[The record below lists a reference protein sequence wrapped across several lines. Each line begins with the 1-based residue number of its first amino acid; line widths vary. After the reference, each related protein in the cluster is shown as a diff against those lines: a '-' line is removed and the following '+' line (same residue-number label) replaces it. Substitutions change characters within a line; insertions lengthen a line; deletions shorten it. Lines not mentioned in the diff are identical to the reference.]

1 MRRFAGIAALL
12 AVPVSTWLILAL
24 VTPAVASAAERT
36 ETRSIPIDPVTSLE
50 IHSTANCVPNDQC
63 YFTTRANL
71 LRPEGPIGFPDGF
84 WARQNT
90 TLRSMDRDTYME
102 SDFNAPNTREFKSIS
117 DNEFSTV
124 YFGGGPPEKFTVNG
138 NTKTLDWST
147 GQLKQD
153 GDYIV
158 CSYIQVVYPGVNL
171 TSPTACART
180 TY

>member
-1 MRRFAGIAALL
+1 MKRFAGIAALL
-12 AVPVSTWLILAL
+12 PVLAL
-24 VTPAVASAAERT
+24 LVPTPVASAAENT
-36 ETRSIPIDPVTSLE
+36 VTRSIPVDGVTQLE
-50 IHSTANCVPNDQC
+50 IHTTANCVPNDRC
-63 YFTTRANL
+63 YFTSRSNL
-71 LRPEGPIGFPDGF
+71 LGPDGPTGFPDGF

-90 TLRSMDRDTYME
+90 TLRSSDRDTYME
-102 SDFNAPNTREFKSIS
+102 SDFNAPNTREFKSIT

-124 YFGGGPPEKFTVNG
+124 YFGGGPPDKFVLNG
-138 NTKTLDWST
+138 YTKTLDWST